1 MTPADATTLQWIVI
15 IAAQLPELVAIGA
28 SLVILLAVLRAVT
41 S

>member
-1 MTPADATTLQWIVI
+1 MTPTDTTTLQWIVI

-28 SLVILLAVLRAVT
+28 SFVILLAVLRAVT